1 MIEQNVQIIRCENKT
16 VWVRVGSQTGCSACD
31 NGQGCG
37 AGVFAKL
44 LQRKPVVLEL
54 PYHSD
59 DLKVGQMA
67 TLSFP
72 ERLYL
77 KLVLAHYGWPLLA
90 ALAGG
95 WVGFIVMNKF
105 VAGGYLLD
113 AATLGGGLLA
123 ALLTMRWIRRR
134 DATQQ
139 VLDAMRM
146 AVCTPSISPEMCKK
160 IPPDT

>member
-16 VWVRVGSQTGCSACD
+16 VWVRVGSQTGCPACD

-54 PYHSD
+54 PCESE
-59 DLKVGQMA
+59 DLRVGQMA

-72 ERLYL
+72 EQLYL
-77 KLVLAHYGWPLLA
+77 KLVLANYGWPLLA

-95 WVGFIVMNKF
+95 WAGFVLLNKF
-105 VAGGYLLD
+105 LLNGFLLD
-113 AATLGGGLLA
+113 AVTLFSGLLA
-123 ALLTMRWIRRR
+123 AGLVMKLIKHRG
-134 DATQQ
+134 ATDR
-139 VLDAMRM
+139 VIDEMRM
-146 AVCTPSISPEMCKK
+146 AVCMPSASPGMCKK
-160 IPPDT
+160 KSQDT

>member
-1 MIEQNVQIIRCENKT
+1 MIEQNVQIIRCESKT

-54 PYHSD
+54 PRSND

-72 ERLYL
+72 EQLYL
-77 KLVLAHYGWPLLA
+77 KLVMSNYGWPLLA
-90 ALAGG
+90 ALTGG
-95 WVGFIVMNKF
+95 WAGFTLLNRF
-105 VAGGYLLD
+105 LSNGFLLD
-113 AATLGGGLLA
+113 AATLCSGLLA
-123 ALLTMRWIRRR
+123 AVLMIRWTRQRGVTDR
-134 DATQQ
+134 VVDE
-139 VLDAMRM
+139 MRM
-146 AVCTPSISPEMCKK
+146 AVCKPSASPEMCSKT
-160 IPPDT
+160 PQDA